1 MDELITFFNKV
12 VKAVRSPRPRKIAAS
27 TALALQKD
35 RIFAKG
41 QASDGSQIGTYSTNP
56 ISISKSK
63 QARQTGKTYF
73 KGGYSEY
80 KTSIGKNQGFV
91 NLRNTDQMMMDY
103 GVIQSGDNVG
113 LGFQNDV
120 NRDKSNWMT
129 DKYGKDIFDLNDRE
143 VDVSINVLLDE
154 QTKEF

>member
-1 MDELITFFNKV
+1 MDELITFFNRV
-12 VKAVRSPRPRKIAAS
+12 AKAIRSPRPRKIAAT

-35 RIFAKG
+35 RIFSKG
-41 QASDGSQIGTYSTNP
+41 QASDGSQIGQYSTNP

-63 QARQTGKTYF
+63 QARNTGQTYF

-80 KTSIGKNQGFV
+80 KTAVGKNPGYV

-103 GVIQSGDNVG
+103 GVIQDGDEVG

-143 VDVSINVLLDE
+143 VDASINVLVEE